1 MNSKQNILL
10 LMLVLCLAACTP
22 KQVMYR
28 QNLHY
33 AYIPA
38 TTTAYDVLAEKDSL
52 VIYLKFADVN
62 LFKGVPRAQLK
73 LPYTISLR
81 YDRSEIIRRDSVRQ
95 FSRRLQLTDEYA
107 YVQFKLPLAGIT
119 IPSVLQLHVPQHVAD
134 KDFIWLDIPL
144 TKETLSKK
152 VTVAD
157 AETGRPLFRPY
168 VNTSESF
175 TLISPVPG
183 ARIPLKQYEASFPAA
198 LPPFSLNQKNVS
210 PTMRLIQAEEVTAG
224 EIITLNNEGLYIIG
238 SGDSGTTLISVE
250 NQFPELTTARELI
263 EPLIYMTSSD
273 ERKKLYEAAEP
284 KKALDRFWLD
294 IANQDQTLARQLIKL
309 YYQRVR
315 EANVFF
321 SSHKAGWLTD
331 RGMIYII
338 FGVPTAVNRRLD
350 GEEWTYVRRI
360 QGSPALKFNFVK
372 KPNNFTQNHYELVRS
387 MSYEFLW
394 YSTVEK
400 WRKGIILEE

>member
-1 MNSKQNILL
+1 MNSRKNLSFLL
-10 LMLVLCLAACTP
+10 LVLCLAACTP

-38 TTTAYDVLAEKDSL
+38 TTTAYDLLAEKDSL

-62 LFKGVPRAQLK
+62 LFKGVPASQLS

-81 YDRSEIIRRDSVRQ
+81 YDRPEIIRRDSVRQ
-95 FSRRLQLTDEYA
+95 FARRLQLTNEFA
-107 YVQFKLPLAGIT
+107 YLKFKLPLAGIT
-119 IPSVLQLHVPQHVAD
+119 VPSVLQLQVPQHVAD
-134 KDFIWLDIPL
+134 KEFIWFDIPL
-144 TKETLSKK
+144 TKESLAKK
-152 VTVAD
+152 IVVAD
-157 AETGRPLFRPY
+157 PETGRPLFRPY
-168 VNTSESF
+168 VNTSEQF
-175 TLISPVPG
+175 TLISATPTASLPV
-183 ARIPLKQYEASFPAA
+183 KQYEANFPAA

-210 PTMRLIQAEEVTAG
+210 PTLRLIQSQEVMAG
-224 EIITLNNEGLYIIG
+224 ETMVLNTEGLYLLG
-238 SGDSGTTLISVE
+238 SGESGTTLISVE

-273 ERKKLYEAAEP
+273 ERKKLYDAAEP

-294 IANQDQTLARQLIKL
+294 IANQDQNLAKQLIKI
-309 YYQRVR
+309 YYQRVK
-315 EANVFF
+315 EANTFF

-331 RGMIYII
+331 RGMVYII
-338 FGVPTAVNRRLD
+338 FGLPEAVNRRFD
-350 GEEWTYVRRI
+350 GEEWTYVRRA
-360 QGSPALKFNFVK
+360 QGGPPLKFTFKK

-387 MSYEFLW
+387 LNYEFLW